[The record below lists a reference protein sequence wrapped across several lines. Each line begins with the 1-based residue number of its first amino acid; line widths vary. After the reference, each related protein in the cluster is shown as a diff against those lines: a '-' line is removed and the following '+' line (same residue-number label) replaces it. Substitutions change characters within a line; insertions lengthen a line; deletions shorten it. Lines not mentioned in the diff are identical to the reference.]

1 MEQTGSHTELKA
13 ELERLKAELQAK
25 EIELEE
31 ATDIIEAIRN
41 GEVDALVMKSD
52 QGHQLF
58 TLKSADQTYRIF
70 IEQMTEG
77 AVTLNTAGH
86 ILYANSQFG
95 KLLNM
100 PLEKITG
107 HTFVDFVEEGDR
119 SYFESIFARSW
130 QQNSK
135 GELNL
140 SGIRG
145 NLVPVQLSLNTLSLD
160 EGMSMSI
167 ILTDL
172 TEQKKSQRLL
182 YQKNVEL
189 EAAQALTRKF
199 NLHLE
204 DTVKL
209 RTKDLENSV
218 YQKTLVERELRSNQ
232 EQLTRVLET
241 MAEGVT
247 IINFEGNVIYA
258 NPMAKKI
265 LGLKDNESITNI
277 YSDANWTNLTL
288 EGNALPA
295 HQHPVALA
303 LNGGQPV
310 YDYEIGIQP
319 AVGDRFYISIN
330 AAPIRDENGEIVSG
344 IATFMDVTHRRKVFE
359 QKDEFISVASHELK
373 TPITSLK
380 ASLQMLRRLNSG
392 VESEL
397 FHKLMEQANKSM
409 NRVSVLIEDLL
420 NASKFTGGQL
430 HLKKQV
436 VNLYDLISGCCDD
449 FRLEEQYY
457 ITMRGDKDLLVEVDV
472 HKIEQVLIN
481 FINNAFK
488 YAHESSEVIV
498 NVERIGE
505 MAKVSVVDKG
515 PGIQPE
521 VIPHLFERYYR
532 VDPAGRQYSGLG
544 LGLYI
549 SSEIIKKHNGQ
560 IGAESE
566 PGNGS
571 TFWFMLPQA
580 FE

>member
-1 MEQTGSHTELKA
+1 MKDNRSHTELLA
-13 ELERLKAELQAK
+13 ELERLRAELRGK

-31 ATDIIEAIRN
+31 AADIINAIRN

-52 QGHQLF
+52 HGHQLF

-77 AVTLNTAGH
+77 AVTLNPSGN

-95 KLLNM
+95 ALLDT

-107 HTFVDFVEEGDR
+107 NAFVNFIAETDR
-119 SYFESIFARSW
+119 LYFESLFERSW
-130 QQNSK
+130 QHNSK
-135 GELNL
+135 GELSL
-140 SGIRG
+140 SGIHG
-145 NLVPVQLSLNTLSLD
+145 NLVPVQISLNILSLD

-172 TEQKKSQRLL
+172 TEQKKSQRML

-209 RTKDLENSV
+209 RTKDLENSI
-218 YQKTLVERELRSNQ
+218 YQKNLIEKELRNNQ

-247 IINFEGNVIYA
+247 IIDFGGNVIYA

-265 LGLKDNESITNI
+265 LGLKDDENIRNI
-277 YSDANWTNLTL
+277 YNDTSWTNVTL
-288 EGNALPA
+288 DGDVLPEDK
-295 HQHPVALA
+295 HPVAITLS
-303 LNGGQPV
+303 GGQPV

-319 AVGDRFYISIN
+319 ADGERFYISIN
-330 AAPIRDENGEIVSG
+330 AAPVRDEKGKVTSG
-344 IATFMDVTHRRKVFE
+344 IATFMDVTHRRKVFD

-380 ASLQMLRRLNSG
+380 ASLQLLRRLNTG
-392 VESEL
+392 AESEL

-430 HLKKQV
+430 HLNKKV
-436 VNLYDLISGCCDD
+436 LNLYELIASCCDE
-449 FRLEEQYY
+449 FRLEDQYH
-457 ITMRGDKDLLVEVDV
+457 ITMSGDKNFDVEVDAY
-472 HKIEQVLIN
+472 KIEQVLIN
-481 FINNAFK
+481 LINNAIK
-488 YAHESSEVIV
+488 YANGSFEILI
-498 NVERIGE
+498 NVERSGAV
-505 MAKVSVVDKG
+505 AKVAVTDKG

-532 VDPAGRQYSGLG
+532 VDPTGRQYSGLG

-549 SSEIIKKHNGQ
+549 SSEIVKKHGGQ

-566 PGNGS
+566 PGKGS
-571 TFWFMLPQA
+571 TFWFTLPCLS
-580 FE
+580 E